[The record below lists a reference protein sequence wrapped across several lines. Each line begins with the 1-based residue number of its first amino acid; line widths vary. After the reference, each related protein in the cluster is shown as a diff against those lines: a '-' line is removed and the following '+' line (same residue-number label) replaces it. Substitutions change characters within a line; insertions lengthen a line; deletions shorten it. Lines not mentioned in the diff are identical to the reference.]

1 LLLLIRARVVLLG
14 RSSTRIDQASVPDG
28 TPYLMSPAFAY
39 DIKLNA
45 FFYSSEML
53 ASRATTRLGYAR
65 DLRSFLTF
73 LQHSRGLDDWR
84 HATEEDHRAYLIWRR
99 EDPSDPRISD
109 AIWDRDLSAVNRFF
123 AWQVSR
129 GDRHATPIRQRERRP
144 RSSLSWSPGTYRE
157 PHSSSTRC
165 LASRRRVAIAVLAT
179 RGDREVGLGPLDL
192 YPGVGTARSRQLR
205 PA

>member
-1 LLLLIRARVVLLG
+1 
-14 RSSTRIDQASVPDG
+14 
-28 TPYLMSPAFAY
+28 MSPAFAY
-39 DIKLNA
+39 DDKLNA

-99 EDPSDPRISD
+99 EDPSDPRFSD
-109 AIWDRDLSAVNRFF
+109 STWDRDLSAVNRFF

-144 RSSLSWSPGTYRE
+144 RSSLSWSPGTYRD

-165 LASRRRVAIAVLAT
+165 LASRRRVAIS
-179 RGDREVGLGPLDL
+179 GSGYQG
-192 YPGVGTARSRQLR
+192 RSRGRAR
-205 PA
+205 PAGFIPRCRYCAISTATSGLIGRGWSRPRRRPACTADLAIP